1 MSRAAEGLQSA
12 ALMTDPRRP
21 PAVLVSVQTP
31 ERTDEQHA
39 SDLIELGRLVDTL
52 GYDVVAKLSQKREG
66 LSKSTV
72 LGEGKL
78 RELAEL
84 TGGKGSV
91 GSSAPQKKD
100 KARQRRGEVEDE
112 APELPDEDDDDLDS
126 DQPRRPR
133 HVIVDHEITPN
144 QARNL
149 EKATG
154 ATVLDRTG
162 VIVEIFH
169 RHARSREARLQVE
182 LARLAYVAPRLR
194 EAGGASERQA
204 GRGAGDTSLALDRRK
219 VRDRMAE
226 IRHELA
232 AIQRD
237 QGTRRSS
244 RHGTPSVAL
253 VGYTNA
259 GKSSLM
265 RALTG
270 SDVLVADQLFA
281 TLDTTVRA
289 LYPDSHPKILI
300 SDTVGF
306 IQKLPH
312 DLVAS
317 FRSTL
322 DEARDAALLLYVVD
336 ASDPS
341 FRDEYEVT
349 RSVLRE
355 IAADDAPS
363 RLILNKID
371 RVEPDQREALRAE
384 FPDAILLSA
393 LDREDVAALRETLI
407 EAVASTLTEAEL
419 FVPYSHHAVTAALH
433 EHAQV
438 LTETHEDDGTRLTVR
453 APAELL
459 ERLRAQ
465 LVSAA

>member
-1 MSRAAEGLQSA
+1 MSE
-12 ALMTDPRRP
+12 PKRP

-31 ERTDEQHA
+31 DRDDEQHA
-39 SDLIELGRLVDTL
+39 ADLIELGRLVDTL
-52 GYDVVAKLSQKREG
+52 GYDVVATLSQRREG
-66 LSKSTV
+66 LSKATV

-84 TGGKGSV
+84 TGGKGYV
-91 GSSAPQKKD
+91 GSSAPAPKD
-100 KARQRRGEVEDE
+100 KARQRRGEVEEEGPEMVDE
-112 APELPDEDDDDLDS
+112 EEESDDPDA
-126 DQPRRPR
+126 PRRPR

-182 LARLAYVAPRLR
+182 LARLAYVSPRLR
-194 EAGGASERQA
+194 EGAGQSERQA

-226 IRHELA
+226 IRHELE
-232 AIQRD
+232 AIGRD

-244 RHGTPSVAL
+244 RQGTPSIAL

-270 SDVLVADQLFA
+270 SEVLVADQLFA

-289 LYPDSHPKILI
+289 LYPESHPKVLV

-322 DEARDAALLLYVVD
+322 EEARDATVLLYVVD
-336 ASDPS
+336 ASDPT
-341 FRDEYEVT
+341 FRAEYEVT

-355 IAADDAPS
+355 IEADQAPS
-363 RLILNKID
+363 LLILNKID
-371 RVEPDQREALRAE
+371 RVEAAQREALRLE
-384 FPDAILLSA
+384 YPDAVMLSA
-393 LDREDVAALRETLI
+393 LDPEDVARLRLVILE
-407 EAVASTLTEAEL
+407 EVGKTLTEAEM
-419 FVPYSHHAVTAALH
+419 FVPYSQHAVVAALH

-438 LTETHEDDGTRLTVR
+438 VQETHEDEGTRLTVR
-453 APAELL
+453 APAEVL
-459 ERLRAQ
+459 ERLKGQ
-465 LVSAA
+465 LAATAM

>member
-1 MSRAAEGLQSA
+1 MSE
-12 ALMTDPRRP
+12 PIKRP

-39 SDLIELGRLVDTL
+39 ADLIELGRLVDTL
-52 GYDVVAKLSQKREG
+52 GYDVVATLSQKREG

-84 TGGKGSV
+84 TGGRGVV

-112 APELPDEDDDDLDS
+112 APELPDEDEEDLEPGA
-126 DQPRRPR
+126 PRRPR
-133 HVIVDHEITPN
+133 HVIVDHEITPG
-144 QARNL
+144 QVRNL

-154 ATVLDRTG
+154 TTVLDRTG

-182 LARLAYVAPRLR
+182 LARLAYVSPRLR
-194 EAGGASERQA
+194 EAGGPSERQA

-289 LYPDSHPKILI
+289 LHPDSHPKILI

-322 DEARDAALLLYVVD
+322 DEARDASLLLYVVD
-336 ASDPS
+336 ASDPT

-349 RSVLRE
+349 RTVLRE
-355 IAADDAPS
+355 IEADASPS
-363 RLILNKID
+363 LLILNKID
-371 RVEPDQREALRAE
+371 RVDPEQREALRAE
-384 FPDAILLSA
+384 YPDAIQLSA
-393 LDREDVAALRETLI
+393 LDHEDVARLRTIIVEG
-407 EAVASTLTEAEL
+407 VAKTLTEAEL
-419 FVPYSHHAVTAALH
+419 FVPYNQHAVTAALH
-433 EHAQV
+433 EHGQV
-438 LTETHEDDGTRLTVR
+438 LAEKHEDDGTRLTVR

-459 ERLRAQ
+459 ERLKAQ
-465 LVSAA
+465 LAGRVAPSSDQ